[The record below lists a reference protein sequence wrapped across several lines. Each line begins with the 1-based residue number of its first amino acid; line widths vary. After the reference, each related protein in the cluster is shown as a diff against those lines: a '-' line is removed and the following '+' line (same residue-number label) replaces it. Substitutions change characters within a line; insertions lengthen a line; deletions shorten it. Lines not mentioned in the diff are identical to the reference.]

1 MIVVNYVMQAP
12 QNYTHIQR
20 SPHMFYRNKV
30 INQFHNQLSI
40 VVLVTQS
47 LTTYMARAHEYAKG
61 ISLVWILYNFTDIC
75 TVLILYMPHCF
86 DAFCWETG

>member
-1 MIVVNYVMQAP
+1 MCCEWYDVQAP

-40 VVLVTQS
+40 VVLVTSS

-61 ISLVWILYNFTDIC
+61 TCCIYIVSGKKGAT
-75 TVLILYMPHCF
+75 
-86 DAFCWETG
+86 

>member
-1 MIVVNYVMQAP
+1 MKLFTARAVGMSGIDVIQAP

-40 VVLVTQS
+40 VVLVTSS
-47 LTTYMARAHEYAKG
+47 LTTYMSQAHEYARGRSSSHRK
-61 ISLVWILYNFTDIC
+61 
-75 TVLILYMPHCF
+75 
-86 DAFCWETG
+86 

>member
-1 MIVVNYVMQAP
+1 MNDVMQAP

-40 VVLVTQS
+40 VVLVTSS
-47 LTTYMARAHEYAKG
+47 LTTYMSQAQEYARGMSSSYRKY
-61 ISLVWILYNFTDIC
+61 SLVNLVMSLDDNI
-75 TVLILYMPHCF
+75 
-86 DAFCWETG
+86 

>member
-1 MIVVNYVMQAP
+1 MQAP

-47 LTTYMARAHEYAKG
+47 LTTYMGRAHEYAKG
-61 ISLVWILYNFTDIC
+61 IPYFKYVYCIIIVIVGKPLAGS
-75 TVLILYMPHCF
+75 
-86 DAFCWETG
+86 